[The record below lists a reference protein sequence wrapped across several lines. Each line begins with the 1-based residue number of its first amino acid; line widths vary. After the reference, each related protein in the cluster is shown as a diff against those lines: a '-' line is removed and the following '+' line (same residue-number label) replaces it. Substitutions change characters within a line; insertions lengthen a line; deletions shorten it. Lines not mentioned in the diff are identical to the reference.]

1 MIRSRL
7 MTFLLLA
14 NLAAPLCSGEL
25 DLLSFSPAD
34 PHDLGAA
41 ASQPVAVTPDGRFAM
56 ISTPAP
62 NLVAGVTDD
71 NGCSDLV
78 LVDRQTATRRLVSFA
93 PGQPH
98 VARPQGADPGADPRG
113 LLSANGQVAL
123 FQNANDLWCPFDGA
137 NSWFLTDL
145 AAGTVEALG
154 DLVTVPGL
162 PVPPAFAVIPRALSA
177 DGQRVLLDY
186 GGQVVLLDRTSDTAQ
201 LVSRAADDPSQPGN
215 DSARAVALSPDGRYV
230 LFSSGAGD
238 LVTGFVDGN
247 GPAFVDL
254 YRYDSVDGEVIL
266 VSRVAGTTTT
276 GAGAEPTQAHI
287 TPDGNTIVFDSG
299 AVDLVPGQLD
309 GVGLDVFR
317 FDVATE
323 TTSLVSHRSGL
334 AATTAFGQLEA
345 VSNDGRWTVFRSPTL
360 LATGGVDGN
369 GGSLNDLFLHDRV
382 TNESVLVSHALGQ
395 PNRSGNGPLSF
406 TALSGDGR
414 FVIFTSAATDLVADP
429 AAATP
434 AIFRFDRTTAL
445 VERIH
450 YPADQPLLDFVVP
463 RGLVDEAANLLVGSS
478 ASATLAAPLV
488 DGNLTWDTFAVDLA
502 SDSLETLST
511 AAFAQ
516 DTTAAGDSDLPVV
529 AADGN
534 AVGFTSDSLE
544 MVPGLGAFGLQT
556 GSAIV
561 YDRLL
566 GAHELVSHAA
576 GNPGA
581 VRPGTLAALSDD
593 GRFALLESTAADLVA
608 GQIDPLANSR
618 SLFLYDRTSD
628 VASLVSHLAASDLTA
643 ASGRAQGLSADGR
656 FALWTGS
663 PAGIVPGVPATE
675 MFQLFLY
682 DRTTGVNRL
691 VSHGTTSPLEP
702 GNASS
707 GGDTPET
714 AARLSDDG
722 RFALFVTTASNLVT
736 GDGNQRSDVFRF
748 DAVTEA
754 VRLVSHVPGL
764 PGTVLPGRSSF
775 PVFAG
780 QGRFAAFLHQP
791 DNGAFVEIY
800 LWDAL
805 SGDTQLVLQLTD
817 APGFDA
823 AVALRE
829 LSPDGRFLLFDT
841 NGAGFSAGVTDTNG
855 RLDAFVYDRESQTF
869 RLASPRFGS
878 TDTTAPVGA
887 VSRGFVGNAQRILLV
902 SGDPLLLP
910 PAAVLPG
917 GDELILV
924 DLGSG
929 ARELLTHPPGQ
940 PLTGGG
946 PGLTRVAISRN
957 GASVALAS
965 ESRLLFGNDFD
976 LSTPEVPQLLTGGA
990 DVFLYRP
997 DQLFADGFESGNL
1010 AAWSSA
1016 EP

>member
-7 MTFLLLA
+7 TTFLLLA
-14 NLAAPLCSGEL
+14 NLASPLCSGEL

-41 ASQPVAVTPDGRFAM
+41 ASQPVAVTPDGRFVM

-71 NGCSDLV
+71 NGCTDLV

-93 PGQPH
+93 PGQPN
-98 VARPQGADPGADPRG
+98 VARPLGADPGADPRG

-162 PVPPAFAVIPRALSA
+162 PVPPASAVTPRALSA
-177 DGQRVLLDY
+177 DGRRVLLDY

-254 YRYDSVDGEVIL
+254 YRFDSVGGGVIL

-276 GAGAEPTQAHI
+276 GAGAEPMQARI
-287 TPDGNTIVFDSG
+287 TPDGNTIVYDSG
-299 AVDLVPGQLD
+299 ALELVPGQLD

-317 FDVATE
+317 FDVASE
-323 TTSLVSHRSGL
+323 TTSLVSHRADL
-334 AATTAFGQLEA
+334 ATTTAYGQLEA

-369 GGSLNDLFLHDRV
+369 GSAADDLFLQDRV
-382 TNESVLVSHALGQ
+382 TDASVLISHALGQ
-395 PNRSGNGPLSF
+395 PSRSANGPSSF
-406 TALSGDGR
+406 LALSGDGR

-429 AAATP
+429 AATLET
-434 AIFRFDRTTAL
+434 FRFDRTTAL
-445 VERIH
+445 VERIT

-463 RGLVDEAANLLVGSS
+463 RGLVDETASLLVGSS

-488 DGNLTWDTFAVDLA
+488 DGNLTWDTFVVDLA
-502 SDSLETLST
+502 SDALETLSS

-529 AADGN
+529 AADGDT
-534 AVGFTSDSLE
+534 VGFTSDSLE
-544 MVPGLGAFGLQT
+544 MVPGLGAFGLQP

-566 GAHELVSHAA
+566 GAHELVSHSA

-581 VRPGTLAALSDD
+581 VRPGTLAALSGD
-593 GRFALLESTAADLVA
+593 GRFVLLESTATDLVA
-608 GQIDPLANSR
+608 GQIDPVANSR
-618 SLFLYDRTSD
+618 SLFLYDRSTD
-628 VASLVSHLAASDLTA
+628 AASLVSHLAGNDLAA

-656 FALWTGS
+656 FVLWTGS

-682 DRTTGVNRL
+682 DRTTGANRL

-702 GNASS
+702 GNGSS
-707 GGDTPET
+707 GGDTAET

-736 GDGNQRSDVFRF
+736 GDDNQRSDVFRF

-754 VRLVSHVPGL
+754 VRLVSHVPGQ
-764 PGTVLPGRSSF
+764 PATVLPGRSSF
-775 PVFAG
+775 LVFAG

-791 DNGAFVEIY
+791 ANGAFVEIY

-823 AVALRE
+823 AVVLRE

-841 NGAGFSAGVTDTNG
+841 HGAGFASGVTDTNG

-878 TDTTAPVGA
+878 TDTTAPAGA
-887 VSRGFVGNAQRILLV
+887 MSRGFVGNAQRILLV
-902 SGDPLLLP
+902 SDDPLLLP
-910 PAAVLPG
+910 PAAQLPG
-917 GDELILV
+917 GNELLLV
-924 DLGSG
+924 DLGTG
-929 ARELLTHPPGQ
+929 ARELLTHRPGQ
-940 PLTGGG
+940 PLVGGG
-946 PGLTRVAISRN
+946 PGFSHVAVSRN

-965 ESRLLFGNDFD
+965 QSSNLFGNDFD
-976 LSTPEVPQLLTGGA
+976 FSTSDVPQLLSGGA

-997 DQLFADGFESGNL
+997 DGLFADGFESGNL

-1016 EP
+1016 KP